1 MGDFKY
7 KLFNTLLA
15 LWHYYPQ
22 LTIGQLIK
30 LIGGDKSMNDE
41 ELEKEAAELLQKYQE
56 QGEL

>member
-1 MGDFKY
+1 MGETKF
-7 KLFNTLLA
+7 KLFNTLLE

-30 LIGGDKSMNDE
+30 LVGGDQAKTDE
-41 ELEKEAAELLQKYQE
+41 ELEKEAAELLQQHKN